1 MGQFICHQ
9 QCWGAAL
16 HPVHL
21 VLGKPLLR
29 MQWQKPSWC
38 CTYKR
43 KVTTQQGT
51 GSGWSPNVSQQNPQ
65 RFATDHCPQKGK
77 KKTKNN
83 RHQDEQLPTSPQ
95 QGKMQT
101 GFVEVFVKAASTW
114 TKFRELTS
122 HAVEAHWIS
131 FIFAGRDAQWQQ
143 GSAQCRFLLLK
154 IFPFCNI
161 FYTETPTWRI
171 SDDKNSTL
179 PKRWIFLV

>member
-29 MQWQKPSWC
+29 MQRQKPSWC

-77 KKTKNN
+77 KKPKTTGTRMSNFPLPLSKG
-83 RHQDEQLPTSPQ
+83 RCRQDLLRFLSRQLPLELSSENLHLMLWKPTEFLSSLLEETLSDNKGQ
-95 QGKMQT
+95 CNAVSYFWRFSH
-101 GFVEVFVKAASTW
+101 FV
-114 TKFRELTS
+114 
-122 HAVEAHWIS
+122 IS
-131 FIFAGRDAQWQQ
+131 FILKHPRGGFLMIRIP
-143 GSAQCRFLLLK
+143 RF
-154 IFPFCNI
+154 P
-161 FYTETPTWRI
+161 
-171 SDDKNSTL
+171 SDGFS
-179 PKRWIFLV
+179 